1 MTSPYRFGYRMNRI
15 MDVLNEHASRRI
27 RPHRLGLPGVRVLL
41 WLLHQDRRRAGDLAE
56 AISVDRSAL
65 SHLLRRLT
73 GNGFV
78 RRERVSHDGRSV
90 IVSLTPRGRSL
101 AAALTPHFK
110 LYDEVLVR
118 DFDATERAIL
128 EGFLDRMYRNVLDF
142 DASSAADEARPSGR
156 TVAAVA
162 DRSPVVG

>member
-1 MTSPYRFGYRMNRI
+1 MNRI

-27 RPHRLGLPGVRVLL
+27 RPHGLGLPGVRVLL
-41 WLLHQDRRRAGDLAE
+41 WLFDQDKRRAGDLAE

-78 RRERVSHDGRSV
+78 RRERVSDDGRSV
-90 IVSLTPRGRSL
+90 IVRLAPKGRRL

-118 DFDATERAIL
+118 DFDPAERAML

-142 DASSAADEARPSGR
+142 DASSAAGEGRPSGG
-156 TVAAVA
+156 TALTAGG
-162 DRSPVVG
+162 RSAGAC